1 MECAQNLNELKP
13 IRINKLLSEAGIC
26 SRKQADRLV
35 EQGAVQVN
43 GETAFLGMKIHYSDS
58 VRVHGRPVERKFE
71 PVYLLYHKPGGI
83 TCTHDLSVAGNIVE
97 AVDYPGRVFA
107 VGRLDKASEGL
118 MLLTN
123 DGEIVN
129 RILRAENAHQKEYVV
144 TVDKPITAEF
154 VQAMQNGVPILD
166 TITRPC
172 EVSRLS
178 DKTFRIVLVQG
189 LNRQIRRMCK
199 ALGYRV
205 NRLQRQRIMHLLL
218 DDLPL
223 GRWRFL
229 SQDEYSILQ
238 TQLAESSSLAMAE

>member
-1 MECAQNLNELKP
+1 MSVEPKLT
-13 IRINKLLSEAGIC
+13 RINKVLSEAGIC
-26 SRKQADRLV
+26 SRKQADRLID
-35 EQGAVQVN
+35 QGAVQVN
-43 GETAFLGMKIHYSDS
+43 GEMACVGMKIHPTDC
-58 VRVHGRPVERKFE
+58 VRVHDQPIQRKSD
-71 PVYLLYHKPGGI
+71 PVYLLYHKPVGI
-83 TCTHDLSVAGNIVE
+83 TCTHDVKVAGNLVE

-205 NRLQRQRIMHLLL
+205 IRLKRQRIMHLLL

-229 SQDEYSILQ
+229 SQSEYAILHS
-238 TQLAESSSLAMAE
+238 QLADSSSLAMAK